1 MKTMR
6 SNVNLWLGIVKL
18 PYPEKKGS
26 VLRMAL
32 TMAVADG

>member
-6 SNVNLWLGIVKL
+6 SNVNLWLGIDKL